1 MEEQISKIEP
11 SDNITFNSRGEI
23 AINPL
28 PPGPSSLDE
37 SHDSNLS
44 NDENISLSRNPSD
57 FEDQSILFIYFALL
71 IYLLIQFIRWHN

>member
-1 MEEQISKIEP
+1 MEEQRSKIEP

-44 NDENISLSRNPSD
+44 NDENIGLSRNPSD
-57 FEDQSILFIYFALL
+57 FEDQSNIIYLFILL
-71 IYLLIQFIRWHN
+71 Y